1 MIRLSVEHH
10 TGVVA
15 KTYRFYPE
23 IHVYEVVEE
32 VGEIRDVQSVELEAV
47 PEYIKK
53 AISILMEGDLI

>member
-1 MIRLSVEHH
+1 MIRISVEHR

-23 IHVYEVVEE
+23 IHVYEVVEQVDE
-32 VGEIRDVQSVELEAV
+32 NRDVKNVELSEV

-53 AISILMEGDLI
+53 AVCILMEGE

>member
-1 MIRLSVEHH
+1 MIRISVEHRV
-10 TGVVA
+10 GVVA

-32 VGEIRDVQSVELEAV
+32 VDENRDVKNVELSEV

-53 AISILMEGDLI
+53 AVCILMEGE

>member
-1 MIRLSVEHH
+1 MIRLSVEHR

-23 IHVYEVVEE
+23 IHVYEVVEQVDE
-32 VGEIRDVQSVELEAV
+32 NRDVKNVELSEV

-53 AISILMEGDLI
+53 AVCILMEGE

>member
-1 MIRLSVEHH
+1 MIRLSVEHR

-23 IHVYEVVEE
+23 IHVYEVVEQVDE
-32 VGEIRDVQSVELEAV
+32 NRDVKNVELSEV

-53 AISILMEGDLI
+53 AICILMEGE